1 MPDLEQP
8 LSIFP
13 LGDSAITIDMSDC
26 IDEQVN
32 RKAVAI
38 GKWLQDHPD
47 AGRLDIIVAYSS
59 VSVFYDPVKVRSAN
73 PDFPEGAF
81 GWMRHRLEEA
91 WHQAGRTSVQNET
104 NLTAGPCENT
114 GSTVQGE
121 DTRLVI
127 DSQRIIKMPVCYDG
141 DFGPDLDEVSKSK
154 GMSREEVIALHSS
167 RIYRVYMIGF
177 LPGFP
182 YLAPI
187 DARLAMAREVRPVP
201 VMAGSVGIA
210 GHQTGIYS
218 LNSPGGW
225 QIIGRT
231 PVRLFDPSAAE
242 PVLLKTGDEVQFFP
256 VTPQEFDHLAP
267 GKREG

>member
-38 GKWLQDHPD
+38 GKWLQEHPD
-47 AGRLDIIVAYSS
+47 DGRLDIIVAYSS
-59 VSVFYDPVKVRSAN
+59 VSVFYDPVKVRLAN
-73 PDFPEGAF
+73 LDFPEGAF
-81 GWMRHRLEEA
+81 GWMKHRLEEA
-91 WHQAGRTSVQNET
+91 WAEAQAQNDG
-104 NLTAGPCENT
+104 TA
-114 GSTVQGE
+114 
-121 DTRLVI
+121 LVSS
-127 DSQRIIKMPVCYDG
+127 DSQQIIKMPVCYDG
-141 DFGPDLDEVSKSK
+141 DFGPDLDSVAKSK
-154 GMSREEVIALHSS
+154 GISMQEVIELHSS
-167 RIYRVYMIGF
+167 RVYRVYMIGF

-187 DARLAMAREVRPVP
+187 DERLAVARKVRPVP

-231 PVRLFDPSAAE
+231 PIRLFDPSAAD

-256 VTPQEFDHLAP
+256 VTTQEFDHLAP
-267 GKREG
+267 GRWEGSLT